1 MGRKGYKGVT
11 AIGQG
16 LYLINDDGDHVIKM
30 CEIINQNQ
38 CNISIIAGQIGKEG
52 TLDHDIGTQA
62 LLSRPG
68 R

>member
-1 MGRKGYKGVT
+1 MGRKGYKGIT
-11 AIGQG
+11 AIGPQ

-30 CEIINQNQ
+30 CEVLNQNQ
-38 CNISIIAGQIGKEG
+38 CNISIIAGQTGIEG
-52 TLDHDIGTQA
+52 TLDNHIGVES